1 VVNEGGMARVVRGVG
16 NVRFQLEFGGLLEL
30 DGVLFVP
37 GLRVNLLSVSALED
51 VGYCVLFKRE
61 HVFIYRQGVDP
72 VELQLI
78 GNRVDRLYMLR
89 GQPSVYD
96 STSDEER
103 EEASETAVAPRIQS
117 CIPREESESL
127 LSTGRRLS
135 QVDRTNAQ
143 DEVSSGFQD
152 VARRRSSSSSFVQVL
167 RMAPGSEGAPTEHS
181 VMGPDDGVAAS
192 TSLAKREC

>member
-1 VVNEGGMARVVRGVG
+1 
-16 NVRFQLEFGGLLEL
+16 
-30 DGVLFVP
+30 
-37 GLRVNLLSVSALED
+37 
-51 VGYCVLFKRE
+51 
-61 HVFIYRQGVDP
+61 

-78 GNRVDRLYMLR
+78 GNRVDKLYMLR

-103 EEASETAVAPRIQS
+103 EEAHETAVAPRIQS

-143 DEVSSGFQD
+143 DEVSLG
-152 VARRRSSSSSFVQVL
+152 L
-167 RMAPGSEGAPTEHS
+167 
-181 VMGPDDGVAAS
+181 
-192 TSLAKREC
+192 